1 MTWTTA
7 NDLKGQLL
15 RLWARGDLLRPLVIG
30 EAWIPLRLSLK
41 MPGSAELSGQFD
53 VVRSWIASIAA
64 IPYIRIEWRE
74 VNHRVLGTQR
84 LPDTLWVDTLEA
96 AATLIGKND
105 DLRRFTEVLALT
117 RQEQPL
123 LIKWLS
129 TRPLLAIELAPQW
142 PHFLNTVSWITEHAR
157 PGIYL
162 RQVDIPGIHSKFI
175 EGHRVVL
182 AELFDL
188 ALPEQAIAFEQTGV
202 GKFAARY
209 GFLDKPVRIRFR
221 VLDDRICLLP
231 GLILPDITLD
241 SDNFAR
247 LEISVGRV
255 FITENEINFL
265 AFPSVSN
272 AIVIFGGGYGWEAL
286 GRASWLSRCTI
297 HYWGDIDTHGFAIL
311 DRLRRRFDHV
321 ESFLMDRST
330 LIAHEGLWGEER
342 EQVVH
347 DLPHLTENE
356 RALFDDLRDNRIRNG
371 LRLEQERVGYR
382 WLESAL
388 AGLSSL

>member
-371 LRLEQERVGYR
+371 LRLEQERIGYG
-382 WLESAL
+382 WLEGAL